1 MNKVLLVGRITKDV
15 EVTETK
21 NTTVGRYTLAVDAGK
36 DQEANFIRCVAFGK
50 SAEFAEKYFCK
61 GLRVAVEGH
70 IQTGKY
76 EDKEG
81 FTHYTTD
88 VVVERQ
94 EFADGIKDEQP
105 FGKSGGYNR
114 RR

>member
-1 MNKVLLVGRITKDV
+1 MNKVLLVGRLTADV
-15 EVTETK
+15 EVRETK

-36 DQEANFIRCVAFGK
+36 DQEANFIRCVTFGK

-88 VVVERQ
+88 VIVERQ
-94 EFADGIKDEQP
+94 YFADGKKDKQP
-105 FGKSGGYNR
+105 SGKSGGYNR

>member
-1 MNKVLLVGRITKDV
+1 MNKVLLVGRLTKDV
-15 EVTETK
+15 EVRKTK
-21 NTTVGRYTLAVDAGK
+21 DTTVGRYTLAVDAGK
-36 DQEANFIRCVAFGK
+36 DQEANFIRCVTFGK
-50 SAEFAEKYFCK
+50 YAEFAEIYFCK

-70 IQTGKY
+70 IQAGKY

-88 VVVERQ
+88 VIVERQ
-94 EFADGIKDEQP
+94 EFADGKKDEKAS
-105 FGKSGGYNR
+105 GKSGGYNR